1 MRYLIPIALILSTA
15 AYAGEQP
22 CGDAGK
28 IHKMLSE
35 EYGEKPLAELDDNF
49 GRHLV
54 IYVSPTS
61 LSFTVVHLDKEKKI
75 TCGISAGTNF
85 KPANLKEFFGDPS

>member
-1 MRYLIPIALILSTA
+1 MRYLIPLALILATPA
-15 AYAGEQP
+15 FAEQP
-22 CGDAGK
+22 CGDAIK

-54 IYVSPTS
+54 IYVSPTT
-61 LSFTVVHLDKEKKI
+61 LSWTVVHLDKEKKI
-75 TCGISAGTNF
+75 SCGVSAGSNF